1 MEWDLC
7 FIMCVDCDEIPI
19 ESDEE
24 QLCDSYDES
33 GM

>member
-1 MEWDLC
+1 MEWVLF
-7 FIMCVDCDEIPI
+7 FIMFVDSDEIPI
-19 ESDEE
+19 ECDEE